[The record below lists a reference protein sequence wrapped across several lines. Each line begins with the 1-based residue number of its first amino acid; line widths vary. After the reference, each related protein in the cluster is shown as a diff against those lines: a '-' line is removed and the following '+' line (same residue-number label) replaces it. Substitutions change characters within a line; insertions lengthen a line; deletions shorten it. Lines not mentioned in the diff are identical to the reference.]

1 MNAKGERSFPG
12 SARPETE
19 PQSTFVVQ
27 ICSVDTQTFVSVRR
41 MDRMHAQFGGV
52 MLYPNVF
59 GMKASRLRSCE
70 GTPVQGHHRNQQ
82 SSNPR
87 SSNDMVPAKASLG
100 PDAMAFLV
108 LCAALLPAAAGLE
121 VLSLQQTHQPEKAL
135 WADWTNW
142 DTKTLRIP
150 AFRIS
155 FQADSPP
162 VLAARSPRPQEL
174 LPVNDVLYTVEADVA
189 GTRAR
194 LVVDTGSSDIWA
206 KESVLTSSLD
216 SGRAKVRS
224 FELQG
229 EPRVPYLLL
238 KFGVGSVFGVPITV
252 KDFCVAGIC
261 VKDQDLVMGLQI
273 KDVLELD
280 TFDGLLGLAFPRDS
294 QDPFGI
300 TFLRRLQMTQNKTLS
315 FALLL
320 DSKKPFIAIGE
331 CKELLEGHKH
341 HMLPVHPLDIGLT
354 MWTVSMDLNI
364 TDLENGK
371 TLLSATGFGA
381 LDSGSTLLVLPAPLF
396 LALTTHLFRAPVKC
410 FMGDTIL
417 CMCDTDLNDLSFT
430 FGEFT
435 VNFTK
440 EELLLP
446 VAEEVCRINIMP
458 MPPAVRNLPVL
469 ILGQTFLR
477 KVYAVFDPWKPA
489 VWLADRGSAKV
500 QQMQK
505 AATGSDFIA
514 PMPAVASDGLMA
526 DAPRAAAELAASMRK
541 AATGSD
547 SITPDESDDVMVT
560 EETMRKVQAIFDAA
574 AAAAE
579 PDLVAGKGTSWSFD
593 ATFAAAAW
601 KMGTTWPFEMC

>member
-1 MNAKGERSFPG
+1 MGFE
-12 SARPETE
+12 
-19 PQSTFVVQ
+19 
-27 ICSVDTQTFVSVRR
+27 
-41 MDRMHAQFGGV
+41 
-52 MLYPNVF
+52 
-59 GMKASRLRSCE
+59 
-70 GTPVQGHHRNQQ
+70 
-82 SSNPR
+82 
-87 SSNDMVPAKASLG
+87 
-100 PDAMAFLV
+100 AMAFLL
-108 LCAALLPAAAGLE
+108 LCAAILPIAVGLE

-155 FQADSPP
+155 FQADSLP
-162 VLAARSPRPQEL
+162 VLAAMPNPQQL
-174 LPVNDVLYTVEADVA
+174 LPVNDVLYTVDTDVA

-206 KESVLTSSLD
+206 KKSVLTSSVE

-224 FELQG
+224 FQFQG

-261 VKDQDLVMGLQI
+261 VEDQDLVMGLQI
-273 KDVLELD
+273 KDVLELN

-294 QDPFGI
+294 QDPFG
-300 TFLRRLQMTQNKTLS
+300 TPFLRRLQMMQNITLS

-320 DSKKPFIAIGE
+320 GTKKPFMAIGE

-341 HMLPVHPLDIGLT
+341 HMLPVHPLEIGLT

-364 TDLENGK
+364 TDSKNGK
-371 TLLSATGFGA
+371 PLLSATGFGA
-381 LDSGSTLLVLPAPLF
+381 LDSGSTLLVLPAL
-396 LALTTHLFRAPVKC
+396 LYLQLTTHLFRAPARC

-417 CMCDTDLNDLSFT
+417 CMCDTELNDLSFS

-446 VAEEVCRINIMP
+446 VAEEVCRINIMA

-489 VWLADRGSAKV
+489 VWLADRRSVKV
-500 QQMQK
+500 QEMQK
-505 AATGSDFIA
+505 AASGSDFIA
-514 PMPAVASDGLMA
+514 PMPAVEPDGLMS
-526 DAPRAAAELAASMRK
+526 DAPRAAAELAASMR

-547 SITPDESDDVMVT
+547 TITPKSHVS

-574 AAAAE
+574 MATAE
-579 PDLVAGKGTSWSFD
+579 PEATRKGMSRSFD
-593 ATFAAAAW
+593 ATVAAAALAVAALSAVLAALMAR
-601 KMGTTWPFEMC
+601 KTQVEDGDYMAL